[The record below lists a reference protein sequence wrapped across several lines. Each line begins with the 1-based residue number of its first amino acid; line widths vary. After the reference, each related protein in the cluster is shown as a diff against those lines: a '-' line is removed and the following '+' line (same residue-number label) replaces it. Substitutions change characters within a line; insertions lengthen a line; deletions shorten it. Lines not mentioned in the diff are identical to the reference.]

1 MKKLLLFL
9 LIIQSICASA
19 KLEYP
24 SDSISP
30 RLTKGMNAV
39 VREYNCNLSI
49 IGNNS
54 QEKTKFV
61 VTILNASGLSTAEF
75 FNSYDKYSAIK
86 IKSIVYIDSKGKTIR
101 RVTNSEIKDYCEY
114 NYATLASDVRFK
126 LFQPNI
132 YHYPFTIKMEY
143 VENKKESFSYNSW
156 SPYWGESVSVENAQ
170 YTVQYDSS
178 THINQKNFNIEIA
191 RQWKDKKDNW
201 NLNWKLENYIPLK
214 DNIFMPNYSEYIPT
228 VLIQQREFTI
238 GKYKGNASNWE
249 SLGNFMYSLTQQ
261 DNTLSEKTIQD
272 LKSINNNY
280 IITKE
285 KIQKVY
291 EYMQSHTRYVNIKF
305 GLGGL
310 IPLPSQLVD
319 KNGWGDCKALSNY
332 TKRLLQEI
340 GIESHVAIINAGSRA
355 QSIITDFSSSQ
366 FNHVILCVPNNKDTV
381 WLECTSQTN
390 PFGFM
395 SDFTDNRYCLVL
407 KEHDSYLTKTPKLND
422 FTNKEINNC
431 IVELKTNGN
440 STLSTLSLISG
451 LDYSTYENVNQYNNE
466 DKIKYL
472 SKIFQIPSYKLKT
485 YSLELIKSENPLA
498 KLHCD
503 IDIQQ
508 IGSSMNGSIIFKA
521 SLVNKFT
528 VQFVD
533 QERKCNILIRRGSET
548 IDTITYI
555 VPENFDIKVLPEKKC
570 INSLWGSYSIT
581 CEKIQNTIRYVR
593 HFVLLSGYYSQEKY
607 PDLKKYLIEV
617 EQYDNSKII
626 LAQKNM

>member
-1 MKKLLLFL
+1 MKKLLLIL
-9 LIIQSICASA
+9 LIIQSICANA
-19 KLEYP
+19 KLEYA
-24 SDSISP
+24 SDSLSP

-49 IGNNS
+49 IGNKS

-61 VTILNASGLSTAEF
+61 VTILNANGLNTAEF
-75 FNSYDKYSAIK
+75 FNSYDKYSTIK
-86 IKSIVYIDSKGKTIR
+86 IESIVYIDSKGKTIR
-101 RVTNSEIKDYCEY
+101 RVTKSEIKDYSEY

-178 THINQKNFNIEIA
+178 SHINHKNFNIEIA
-191 RQWKDKKDNW
+191 RQWKDKKDKC

-214 DNIFMPNYSEYIPT
+214 DNIFMPNNSEFIPT
-228 VLIQQREFTI
+228 VFIQQREFII
-238 GKYKGNASNWE
+238 GNYKGNASNWQ

-261 DNTLSEKTIQD
+261 VNTLSEKTIQD
-272 LKSINNNY
+272 LKSINNSSINS
-280 IITKE
+280 KE

-355 QSIITDFSSSQ
+355 QSIITDFTSSQ

-407 KEHDSYLTKTPKLND
+407 KEHDSYLTQTPKLND

-440 STLSTLSLISG
+440 STLSTHSLISG

-555 VPENFDIKVLPEKKC
+555 VPDNFDIKVLPENKC
-570 INSLWGSYSIT
+570 INSIWGSYSIT
-581 CEKIQNTIRYVR
+581 SDKIQNTIRYVR

-607 PDLKKYLIEV
+607 PDLKKFLIDV

-626 LAQKNM
+626 LAQKK